1 MTSLH
6 DFKSI
11 REENR
16 QDAIDKLQAAKF
28 AKAQSKDRYESDVD
42 LNAILDEYEKDKPSN
57 VSEFCCNYDNSR

>member
-11 REENR
+11 REENQ

-28 AKAQSKDRYESDVD
+28 AKAQSKDSYGSDVD
-42 LNAILDEYEKDKPSN
+42 LNAILDEYEKDYNNFNEVMDK
-57 VSEFCCNYDNSR
+57 

>member
-28 AKAQSKDRYESDVD
+28 AKAQSKDSYGSDVD
-42 LNAILDEYEKDKPSN
+42 LNNGFNWFKVAQLCSVN
-57 VSEFCCNYDNSR
+57 LHC